1 MSLTSPSKFQK
12 EFHSLYQMF
21 NMSLEEMSLSYPSF
35 KLGINKN
42 TYPNDKQSFNNI
54 QANIFAL
61 QNQLF
66 SSSQKAE
73 QKINQLNT
81 TITTVNKEN
90 AILTDRVNNFGSV
103 GLAAKG
109 ELKMQKVLYNEL
121 YMHNIILGSLILLYI
136 GIFFKKRN

>member
-1 MSLTSPSKFQK
+1 
-12 EFHSLYQMF
+12 MF

-90 AILTDRVNNFGSV
+90 DILTDRVNNFGSV